1 MCSKASCLGLGE
13 PGDRGMEQSKPEV
26 ALVNGSHLTRRNG
39 HGETSFRRRL
49 PFRALHS
56 FLDLRSLGYSNA
68 TQGNKD
74 RTGGALSNTYLL
86 RAAFHRSLS
95 SVRPNE
101 AKTYDE
107 KQLILMTNEAKTY
120 DEKQLIGFAL
130 ATSCGIDKH
139 LGYIPCIPSKAM
151 G

>member
-13 PGDRGMEQSKPEV
+13 PGDREMERSKTEI

-56 FLDLRSLGYSNA
+56 SISGVWATATPLRA
-68 TQGNKD
+68 IRIAQV
-74 RTGGALSNTYLL
+74 LSNTYLL
-86 RAAFHRSLS
+86 RAAFRRSLS

-101 AKTYDE
+101 AKTYD
-107 KQLILMTNEAKTY
+107 A
-120 DEKQLIGFAL
+120 KQLIGVAL
-130 ATSCGIDKH
+130 ATNRLTHGFRRHTGKYPRCLS
-139 LGYIPCIPSKAM
+139 IPLSGSALVRY
-151 G
+151 